1 MHTLGVDA
9 AERRRSNNSGM
20 KVEADIMRFGVT
32 VGNMNGFN
40 DESGPIACI
49 DVAQAAEDLGFDS
62 VWTNDHIVVPTQIES
77 RYPYNDLGEF
87 PAPSTI
93 QCFEPLAVMCALA
106 EATQSVEIGCSV
118 LVIPYRHPA
127 VVAKMLA
134 AADQISGGRI
144 VLGAGVG
151 WMREEFEALGL
162 PEVNYRRRGAV
173 TNEYLRAM
181 REIWNNPG
189 PCSFHGQFVE
199 FENVGAYPKPVP
211 REDGGTIPIVIGGN
225 GINAWRRASR
235 YGDGFHAAFQSVEN
249 MAVEVEGVRR
259 ACERDRRDPEELEI
273 QLLQAMRPSTTPLDQ
288 EDRPL
293 LHGSPDQIASDLL
306 DFGRVGVEHL
316 IATPMMVE
324 PQGDT
329 TVERVINSMQFVA
342 DEILPAFS

>member
-40 DESGPIACI
+40 DESGPNACI

-181 REIWNNPG
+181 REIWTNPG

-199 FENVGAYPKPVP
+199 FENVGAYPKPIQA
-211 REDGGTIPIVIGGN
+211 RG
-225 GINAWRRASR
+225 WRHDS
-235 YGDGFHAAFQSVEN
+235 D
-249 MAVEVEGVRR
+249 
-259 ACERDRRDPEELEI
+259 RDRRQWDQRLASCIALWRRLPRGFSDSREHGGRGRRRAPSLR
-273 QLLQAMRPSTTPLDQ
+273 ARPSRSRRAGNPAVAGDASVHDAAESGRSAVAAWLARP
-288 EDRPL
+288 DR
-293 LHGSPDQIASDLL
+293 
-306 DFGRVGVEHL
+306 V
-316 IATPMMVE
+316 
-324 PQGDT
+324 
-329 TVERVINSMQFVA
+329 
-342 DEILPAFS
+342 

>member
-1 MHTLGVDA
+1 
-9 AERRRSNNSGM
+9 
-20 KVEADIMRFGVT
+20 MRFGVG

-40 DESGPIACI
+40 DESGPNACI

-93 QCFEPLAVMCALA
+93 QCFDPLVVMCALA

-162 PEVNYRRRGAV
+162 TEVHYRRRGAV

-181 REIWNNPG
+181 REMWTNPG
-189 PCSFHGQFVE
+189 PSSFHGQFVE
-199 FENVGAYPKPVP
+199 FHNVGAYPKPVR

-235 YGDGFHAAFQSVEN
+235 YGDGYHAAFQTVEN
-249 MAVEVEGVRR
+249 MAVEVEGVRN
-259 ACERDRRDPEELEI
+259 ACERDRRDPDELEI
-273 QLLQAMRPSTTPLDQ
+273 QLLQNLRPSETALD
-288 EDRPL
+288 EDDRPL
-293 LHGSPDQIASDLL
+293 LHGSPDQIAADLL
-306 DFGRVGVEHL
+306 AFGRVGVEHL
-316 IATPMMVE
+316 IATPMMVSPE
-324 PQGDT
+324 GDT
-329 TVERVINSMQFVA
+329 TVERVLNSMQFVS
-342 DEILPAFS
+342 DEILPAFA